1 MGSHSIIAPS
11 SAHIWGAP
19 NGCTGWVLMSQQF
32 PDLED
37 DTPEAAEGTA
47 SHEIGANLIL
57 RQAVGNISN
66 RAEHYVGR
74 TAENGVIFN
83 EEMFEMA
90 QMYADD
96 VGDIMRST
104 GVFGGPNFNVEQR
117 IKAPK
122 IHELSE
128 GTPDMWLF
136 DQKTG
141 HLYVWD
147 YKFGFELVEVFEN
160 WQLINYVEGILE
172 LLEINGIADQHITV
186 HMRVAQ
192 PRAYHRDGEIREW
205 VVKASDLRA
214 HFNTLHMNAHIAL
227 SADAVCRSGPHCKHC
242 SARTHCDTAIR
253 AGMGLYE
260 VSMKPTPIDMSPEA
274 KGVQLAIVKRARKQL
289 ESLEAGFEE
298 QIKHDIRNGKNV
310 PGWIS
315 QMGKGREKW
324 NKPDAEVIAMGDLM
338 GFDIRKPLE
347 AITPKQA
354 VKLGID
360 DTVIKAYSITPNTG
374 LKIVPDDGNKAKLLF
389 GAIKS

>member
-32 PDLED
+32 PDLEE
-37 DTPEAAEGTA
+37 TPEAAEGTA

-66 RAEHYVGR
+66 KAEHYVDR
-74 TAENGVIFN
+74 IAENGVIFN
-83 EEMFEMA
+83 EEMFDMA
-90 QMYADD
+90 KIYADD
-96 VGDIMRST
+96 VGATMRST
-104 GVFGGPNFNVEQR
+104 GVFGGKYFNVEQHV
-117 IKAPK
+117 KAPK

-141 HLYVWD
+141 RLYVWD

-160 WQLINYVEGILE
+160 WQLINYVAGILE

-192 PRAYHRDGEIREW
+192 PRAHHRDGAIREW

-227 SADAVCRSGPHCKHC
+227 SANAICRSGPHCKHC

-260 VSMKPTPIDMSPEA
+260 LSMKPTPIEMSPA
-274 KGVQLAIVKRARKQL
+274 ALGVQLAIVKRARKHL

-298 QIKHDIRNGKNV
+298 QIKHEIRTGTNV
-310 PGWIS
+310 PGWLS
-315 QMGKGREKW
+315 QMGQGREIW
-324 NKPDAEVIAMGDLM
+324 NKPIEEVISMADLM
-338 GFDIRKPLE
+338 GFDIRKPTE
-347 AITPKQA
+347 AKTPNQA
-354 VKLGID
+354 RQLGID
-360 DTVIKAYSITPNTG
+360 DAVIKAYSTRPNTG
-374 LKIVPDDGNKAKLLF
+374 LKLIPDDGNKAKLHF
-389 GAIKS
+389 GE